1 MAVTLVMRPQDT
13 PITWSKFIDRA
24 GPYSIA
30 IDGYVADRPILDSR
44 FPAANLNHH
53 ENVSRLETRA
63 SCAQALLEIRLGL
76 FKVFRKNNEP
86 EARIFAND
94 CDEDVCLTYY
104 LLSHSWIA
112 ESVINPRLNKLVS
125 LVDLLDTCSGMYPL
139 PIDMPI
145 LSELAWVFEPYRRF
159 RMSGGLEKRD
169 PAAFTDVVTNVCN
182 RIEKFIIGENGAI
195 PLDARYKVLKRG
207 TGWAMIEEI
216 GPYGRQ
222 GALADGIQA
231 FISAK
236 QRADGRWTYSICRI
250 SELIPFPVPEI
261 LVACDEAEGNPS
273 DHWGGGTT
281 TGGSGRN
288 TGSRQNPD
296 HVFTVAEAT
305 TLKFL
310 EDKVESLV

>member
-1 MAVTLVMRPQDT
+1 MRPQDRPLSWT
-13 PITWSKFIDRA
+13 EFIDRW

-30 IDGYVADRPILDSR
+30 IDGYVADKPALDSR
-44 FPAANLNHH
+44 LPVANLNHH

-63 SCAQALLEIRLGL
+63 SCAQALLEIRVGL
-76 FKVFRKNNEP
+76 FKVFRKGNDL
-86 EARIFAND
+86 EARVFAND

-182 RIEKFIIGENGAI
+182 RIEKFIVGENGVI
-195 PLDARYKVLKRG
+195 PLDARYNVLKRG

-222 GALADGIQA
+222 GALADGIHA
-231 FISAK
+231 FVSAK
-236 QRADGRWTYSICRI
+236 ERADGRWSYSVCRI
-250 SELIPFPVPEI
+250 SELIAFPVPEI
-261 LVACDEAEGNPS
+261 LIACDEEEKNPS

-288 TGSRQNPD
+288 HGSRQNPD
-296 HVFTVAEAT
+296 HVFGT
-305 TLKFL
+305 
-310 EDKVESLV
+310 VESEVLHFKEEGIENLV